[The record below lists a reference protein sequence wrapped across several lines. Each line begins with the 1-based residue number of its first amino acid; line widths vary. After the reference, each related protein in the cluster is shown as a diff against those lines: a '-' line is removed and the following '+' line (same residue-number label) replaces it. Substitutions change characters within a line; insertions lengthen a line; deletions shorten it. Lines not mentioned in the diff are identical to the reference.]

1 MILLYTKYIKYAIA
15 IMWGIFIGG
24 AVADAWPFKDGLV
37 AVFFTVTTL
46 LISKLFSFV
55 YGKPRSKFL
64 NTWWKK
70 AIVYLILFV
79 ISFLLGL
86 TF

>member
-1 MILLYTKYIKYAIA
+1 M
-15 IMWGIFIGG
+15 FIGG
-24 AVADAWPFKDGLV
+24 AVAGSWPFKDGWV
-37 AVFFTVTTL
+37 MVFFTVAAL

-79 ISFLLGL
+79 INFLLGL
-86 TF
+86 NW